1 MPRRPTSCAGRRR
14 TTLPRSPAPPEAV
27 RIATYDENSDGP
39 PSALV
44 VAPIAITKAVVEMRP
59 VKALAPWGPEGPP
72 LNGAWSAIAAR
83 HLDEARVDA
92 SSRALMRAK
101 HPMDWSL
108 GTPRELTDAQFD
120 AMVRSFEQSMAEDA
134 AHDEFVLHARIH
146 EWFASWPGWDW
157 PRLNAEVYKSLFRTP
172 QSDPWLGLM
181 PARAFTGIDADGL
194 VPSR

>member
-1 MPRRPTSCAGRRR
+1 MVI
-14 TTLPRSPAPPEAV
+14 E
-27 RIATYDENSDGP
+27 I
-39 PSALV
+39 
-44 VAPIAITKAVVEMRP
+44 RP
-59 VKALAPWGPEGPP
+59 VKALTPWGPEGPP
-72 LNGAWSAIAAR
+72 LNGAWTAIAAR
-83 HLDEARVDA
+83 HLDDARVDA

-120 AMVRSFEQSMAEDA
+120 AMVQSFEQSMAEDA
-134 AHDEFVLHARIH
+134 AHDELVLHARIH
-146 EWFASWPGWDW
+146 EWFERWPGWDW
-157 PRLNAEVYKSLFRTP
+157 PRLNAEVYERLFRTP